1 MTPSDSSVQNRL
13 LKNDTFK
20 LEQRPQNDGTTDTN
34 AISMQKL
41 HYALQ
46 AIHMVALRTAV
57 VRRPTDTYRSTYDD
71 RLTPTVVRTIFD
83 NMTTKQRALYPEQTA
98 VTFDGVMN

>member
-57 VRRPTDTYRSTYDD
+57 VRRPTDTYRSTRTYFD
-71 RLTPTVVRTIFD
+71 RLTPTVVRTSTD
-83 NMTTKQRALYPEQTA
+83 
-98 VTFDGVMN
+98 